1 MSDILE
7 DIDEHV
13 KNKIK
18 ELKTPQLTTL
28 KILVL
33 AGYKGERN
41 YVLEGL
47 LHSRGEEGISE
58 SDLIESFKYSLNDE
72 TAIYFRIKPEFF
84 RAVRKYLF
92 KE

>member
-1 MSDILE
+1 MSDIIE
-7 DIDEHV
+7 DIDEYI
-13 KNKIK
+13 KNRIK

-33 AGYKGERN
+33 TGYKGERN
-41 YVLEGL
+41 YVLEDL
-47 LHSRGEEGISE
+47 LHSMGEEEISE
-58 SDLIESFKYSLNDE
+58 SDLIESFKYSIKDE

>member
-1 MSDILE
+1 MSDIIE
-7 DIDEHV
+7 DIDEYI
-13 KNKIK
+13 KNRIK

-33 AGYKGERN
+33 TGYKGERN
-41 YVLEGL
+41 YVLEDL
-47 LHSRGEEGISE
+47 LHSMGEEGISE
-58 SDLIESFKYSLNDE
+58 SDLIESFKYSIKDE

>member
-7 DIDEHV
+7 DIDEYV

-18 ELKTPQLTTL
+18 ELKTPQRTTL

-33 AGYKGERN
+33 AGYKGERS
-41 YVLEGL
+41 YALENL
-47 LHSRGEEGISE
+47 LHSMGEKGISE
-58 SDLIESFKYSLNDE
+58 SGLIESFKYSIKDE

-92 KE
+92 EE

>member
-1 MSDILE
+1 MTDILE
-7 DIDEHV
+7 DIDEYV

-18 ELKTPQLTTL
+18 ELNTAQVATL
-28 KILVL
+28 KTLVL

-41 YVLEGL
+41 YVLEDL
-47 LHSRGEEGISE
+47 LHSMGEEGISE
-58 SDLIESFKYSLNDE
+58 SDLIESFKYSIKDE

-92 KE
+92 KD